1 MIKKGFE
8 APRMAKP
15 KKNHSTMKE
24 MKIQKL
30 NMAPI
35 FIISIN
41 TITSLQ
47 EMKVELEIYEFS
59 SQEDQ

>member
-1 MIKKGFE
+1 MIQKGSK
-8 APRMAKP
+8 APRMGKL
-15 KKNHSTMKE
+15 KE
-24 MKIQKL
+24 SQSSIKETNIQKL

-47 EMKVELEIYEFS
+47 EMKVELQKYEFYP
-59 SQEDQ
+59 QKD